1 MVRCVG
7 IEYRDFPTVE
17 WTLYFKNTGVKDTPI
32 LENIQA
38 LDIRVERKAGP
49 SSDATEFHLH
59 HQRGSPNTPQDYEP
73 FDTVLGPEMQRRI
86 AAAGG
91 HPTRT
96 DLPYFNLELPGGE
109 GLIVVVSWAGQ
120 WAATFQRDKEN
131 HLQIRAGQELTHF
144 KLLPGEEV
152 RSPLIVLQFWKG
164 DRIGSQNTWRK
175 WMLAHNVPRPGGKPL
190 APMISAGN
198 GIQYPGII
206 TNAAEE
212 LHFLRRYLEEG
223 IKPDYWWQDAGWYPC
238 DPVGWPKTGTWEVE
252 PKRWP
257 KGIRQ
262 VSDWCRS
269 QGMKTIVWFEPERV
283 YSGTWLAENHPEW
296 IHGGKG
302 GGLLKLGDPQCR
314 AWLVDHIDKL
324 LVEQGIELYRQ
335 DFNVYPLPYSRSRRR
350 PGPSRDHR
358 DPPRGR
364 LLRLLGRAAP
374 ASSGHA
380 YRLVLRR
387 RRAKRPGNASPRGAA
402 LAERLH
408 FRAGGRPGT
417 HLRHCLLDAVLRRGI
432 MTVDPYMIRSQMSPA
447 FTMCVDTRRKDLDYD
462 LLRKLVREV
471 ATGRPLLSRR
481 LLSADALRP
490 DGQYLDGLAVRPA
503 GQGRGPGA
511 GLPPR
516 QVRPGVDSGQ
526 APAAWSRTPA
536 TRSRTWMLPAR
547 RK

>member
-1 MVRCVG
+1 MKKRLLFAAAGLLTILSSRCAGAAPPPPAEMAAVRGWVAAQFEGMGQPSGPLGAGLFFSFTYAGKPSAESLKTWQLKRTSRELDANRTEHTLAYTDPQTGLMVRCVG

-314 AWLVDHIDKL
+314 AWLVTISTNFWWNKGL
-324 LVEQGIELYRQ
+324 NSTARTSTSILSPTGA
-335 DFNVYPLPYSRSRRR
+335 
-350 PGPSRDHR
+350 
-358 DPPRGR
+358 PPTPRTVKG
-364 LLRLLGRAAP
+364 
-374 ASSGHA
+374 
-380 YRLVLRR
+380 
-387 RRAKRPGNASPRGAA
+387 SPRSATWKATSPTGTSC
-402 LAERLH
+402 
-408 FRAGGRPGT
+408 AGVIRT
-417 HLRHCLLDAVLRRGI
+417 CL
-432 MTVDPYMIRSQMSPA
+432 S
-447 FTMCVDTRRKDLDYD
+447 TR
-462 LLRKLVREV
+462 
-471 ATGRPLLSRR
+471 
-481 LLSADALRP
+481 
-490 DGQYLDGLAVRPA
+490 
-503 GQGRGPGA
+503 
-511 GLPPR
+511 
-516 QVRPGVDSGQ
+516 
-526 APAAWSRTPA
+526 APAAAGETTWKRFAARCRSGGAITFSSRWA
-536 TRSRTWMLPAR
+536 TRDTPTALPSGCRSTAR
-547 RK
+547 DS